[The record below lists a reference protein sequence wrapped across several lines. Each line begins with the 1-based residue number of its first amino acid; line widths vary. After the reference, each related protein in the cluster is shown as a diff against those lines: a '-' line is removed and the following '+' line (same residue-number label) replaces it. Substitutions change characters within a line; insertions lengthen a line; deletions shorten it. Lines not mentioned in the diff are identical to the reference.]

1 LYSVLQFILLF
12 ALLPCTPVHLL
23 CIPPYCSHHLLPRS
37 PTLRFLLS
45 FPRQVRT
52 FLPSP
57 SDCSL
62 SPPSTTAV
70 WVICFSYSI
79 PWLVPNQQI
88 ACKQMYA
95 KHLQHSIC
103 FLRVGLVY
111 RHFGKEVISRLA
123 GIPVDDPNMDAIYLQ
138 VYKVQIKS

>member
-1 LYSVLQFILLF
+1 
-12 ALLPCTPVHLL
+12 
-23 CIPPYCSHHLLPRS
+23 
-37 PTLRFLLS
+37 
-45 FPRQVRT
+45 
-52 FLPSP
+52 
-57 SDCSL
+57 
-62 SPPSTTAV
+62 
-70 WVICFSYSI
+70 
-79 PWLVPNQQI
+79 
-88 ACKQMYA
+88 MYA